1 MALSRFV
8 SSNSSSTIER
18 SAPRS
23 PEEPLQGPRQAPV
36 AVREVRA
43 QRLLER
49 GRGPLVDLL
58 GLAEHPLELGPDGV
72 HVDGHA
78 GVLEREQAD
87 AQGALDERAPIPR
100 RALPQER
107 GEGRVRQGQAVD
119 DDPVALDTDR
129 RVERDDGG
137 FHVRNGRTH
146 P

>member
-1 MALSRFV
+1 MALSRFF

-23 PEEPLQGPRQAPV
+23 PRNFSS
-36 AVREVRA
+36 VRGRRPSPSAKFARSVCSSV
-43 QRLLER
+43 

-58 GLAEHPLELGPDGV
+58 RLADHPLELGADGV
-72 HVDGHA
+72 DVDGHA

-137 FHVRNGRTH
+137 FHVRDGRTH